1 MICIFMAIN
10 SFPLLLVSVSE
21 CGFTRIISRWHADI
35 VMVVSFIQLSELKV
49 RLKFETAKKKPA
61 VNQGLVLVFP

>member
-1 MICIFMAIN
+1 M
-10 SFPLLLVSVSE
+10 
-21 CGFTRIISRWHADI
+21 